1 MTCQVSIV
9 ADSIRD
15 GQRITTMQL
24 RYWRSIH
31 AEVLTHRRFSR
42 NASSSRAIPIQKF
55 VEQVETDLAMPSY
68 WAANQSGM
76 SPTQEVENK
85 EAAENWWR
93 ECANLAARQA
103 RIGADL
109 GLGKQVVNRVLEPY
123 QYITVLVTSTEWDNF
138 FALRTDPAAQQ
149 EIQEL
154 ANAMKSALE
163 NSAPVERNF
172 HLPYVTDEE
181 IGFVDGDLDLYR
193 FMDLAKLSAARCC
206 RVSYNKLDG
215 SPSSFAEDMQRFERL
230 VDPSHPLHASPLEH
244 QAVSDRNAQS
254 RNFVGWTQFREMW
267 ENQHNPDTY

>member
-1 MTCQVSIV
+1 MTCQVYIV

-24 RYWRSIH
+24 RYWRAIH
-31 AEVLTHRRFSR
+31 AELLTHRRFSR

-163 NSAPVERNF
+163 NSTPVERNF

-181 IGFVDGDLDLYR
+181 IGFLDGDLDLFR
-193 FMDLAKLSAARCC
+193 FTDLAKLSAARCC

-244 QAVSDRNAQS
+244 QAVADRNAQS

-267 ENQHNPDTY
+267 ENQHIPDQY

>member
-55 VEQVETDLAMPSY
+55 IEQVETDLAMPSY

-93 ECANLAARQA
+93 ECANIAARQA

-163 NSAPVERNF
+163 NSTPVERNF

-244 QAVSDRNAQS
+244 QAIANHNAQS
-254 RNFVGWTQFREMW
+254 RNFFGWTQFREMW
-267 ENQHNPDTY
+267 EDQHNPDQH

>member
-9 ADSIRD
+9 ADTIRD

-24 RYWRSIH
+24 RYWRAIH

-149 EIQEL
+149 EIQEI

-163 NSAPVERNF
+163 NSTPVERNF
-172 HLPYVTDEE
+172 HLPYVTDAE
-181 IGFVDGDLDLYR
+181 IGLVDGDLDLFR

-244 QAVSDRNAQS
+244 QAVANHNVRS
-254 RNFVGWTQFREMW
+254 RNFFGWTQFREMW
-267 ENQHNPDTY
+267 ENQHNPDQY